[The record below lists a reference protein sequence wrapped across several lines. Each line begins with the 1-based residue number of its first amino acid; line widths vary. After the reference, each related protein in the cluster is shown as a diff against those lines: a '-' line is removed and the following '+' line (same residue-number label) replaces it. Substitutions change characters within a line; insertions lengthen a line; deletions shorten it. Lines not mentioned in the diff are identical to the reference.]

1 MPCVWR
7 KVLPVPTRVPDAT
20 GLRLIVAIARHG
32 SIAGAARDAS
42 ITQQAASERLR
53 GIEAQMGLTLVHRGA
68 RGSRLT
74 PAGEVVAQWAVR
86 LLDLT
91 DEIDGAIDGLRG
103 DRGRDLTVW
112 SSMTIAENLLPR
124 WLVLLRE
131 RQLAAG
137 EQATT
142 VSLTADNSGRVID
155 AVRAGTAQL
164 GFVEGVE
171 PPTALRHVD
180 LARDEL
186 VLVTASGSPLSRR
199 RTPLTPTE
207 VSLLPLTSR
216 ERGSG
221 TRDVIEHSLAE
232 HDLTMAASVVEL
244 TTATAVREAVLAG
257 GSPAFLSRR
266 AMSRELASGHLVVV
280 PTSSLRLKRVFRAVW
295 VGGGPTPPAGPA
307 RDLVALARTAL
318 RGA

>member
-1 MPCVWR
+1 MACIWSTVW
-7 KVLPVPTRVPDAT
+7 LVPTRVPDVV
-20 GLRLIVAIARHG
+20 GLRLIVGIARHG
-32 SIAGAARDAS
+32 SIAGAARDAAVS
-42 ITQQAASERLR
+42 QQAASERVR

-74 PAGEVVAQWAVR
+74 PAGEVVAQWATR

-131 RQLAAG
+131 RQLAVG

-142 VSLTADNSGRVID
+142 VSLTADNSGHVID
-155 AVRAGTAQL
+155 AVRSGAAHL

-171 PPTALRHVD
+171 PPTGLRHVD

-186 VLVTASGSPLSRR
+186 VLVTAAGSPLARR
-199 RTPLTPTE
+199 RTPLTPND

-221 TRDVIEHSLAE
+221 TRDVIEHALAA
-232 HDLTMAASVVEL
+232 HGLTMAASVVEH

-266 AMSRELASGHLVVV
+266 AMARELASGHLAVV
-280 PTSSLRLKRVFRAVW
+280 PTPSLGLDRVFRAVW
-295 VGGGPTPPAGPA
+295 VGGRNPPAGPA
-307 RDLVALARTAL
+307 RELVGIARTAL

>member
-1 MPCVWR
+1 MW
-7 KVLPVPTRVPDAT
+7 LVPTRVPDST
-20 GLRLIVAIARHG
+20 GLRLVVGIARRG
-32 SIAGAARDAS
+32 SIAGAARDAGIS
-42 ITQQAASERLR
+42 QQAASERLR
-53 GIEAQMGLTLVHRGA
+53 GIEAQTGLTLVHRGA

-74 PAGEVVAQWAVR
+74 PAGEVVAQWAAR
-86 LLDLT
+86 LIDLT
-91 DEIDGAIDGLRG
+91 DEIDGAIEGLRG

-112 SSMTIAENLLPR
+112 SSMTIAENLIPR

-131 RQLAAG
+131 RQLAGG

-142 VSLTADNSGRVID
+142 VSLTADNSGRVVD
-155 AVRAGTAQL
+155 AVRSGAAQL

-171 PPTALRHVD
+171 PPTGLRHVD

-199 RTPLTPTE
+199 RTPLTPAE
-207 VSLLPLTSR
+207 VSMLPLTSR

-221 TRDVIEHSLAE
+221 TRDVIEHALAA
-232 HDLTMAASVVEL
+232 HGLSMAASVVEL

-266 AMSRELASGHLVVV
+266 VMARELASGHLSVV
-280 PTSSLRLKRVFRAVW
+280 PTASLHLDRVFRAVW
-295 VGGGPTPPAGPA
+295 VGSRTPPAGPV
-307 RDLVALARTAL
+307 RDLVGIARAAL